1 MSNHTDAEAVNSTA
15 INHSTSHSLPERDFN
30 TVSDRS
36 RNLIILYIK
45 HLLPIDT

>member
-1 MSNHTDAEAVNSTA
+1 MSNYTDPEAVNSTV
-15 INHSTSHSLPERDFN
+15 INHSTSHSLPEPDFT

-36 RNLIILYIK
+36 RTLIILYMK